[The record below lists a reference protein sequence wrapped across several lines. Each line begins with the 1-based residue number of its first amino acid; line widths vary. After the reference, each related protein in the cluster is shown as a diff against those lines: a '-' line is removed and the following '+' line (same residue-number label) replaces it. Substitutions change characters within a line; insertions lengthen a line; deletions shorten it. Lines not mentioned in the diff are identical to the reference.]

1 MKNIILESNRKERII
16 NMSKV
21 IVITGA
27 SRGIGR
33 NMAYNLAINGYQV
46 IANYN
51 ASEKQ
56 ALELQ
61 EELKK
66 QGIEIDIFKANVSK
80 SQEARKLV
88 NYAIEKYGRI
98 DVLINN
104 AGIAQEKLFTDIEE
118 EEFDKMIKTNLY
130 SVFYTTQEA
139 VRFMVKVH
147 KGCIINISSIYG
159 LTGGSCEVPYSM
171 SKAGIDGMTKALA
184 KELGPSNIRV
194 NSVAPGAIDTE
205 MNENLGEEVWAQIV
219 EETPLMKRGNPIDIT
234 RCVKWLIEDEFTTGQ
249 VISPNGGL
257 VIT

>member
-1 MKNIILESNRKERII
+1 
-16 NMSKV
+16 MSKV

-51 ASEKQ
+51 ASEQ
-56 ALELQ
+56 EALKLQ
-61 EELKK
+61 EELKG
-66 QGIEIDIFKANVSK
+66 QGIEIDIVKANVSK
-80 SQEARKLV
+80 SEEARKLV
-88 NYAIEKYGRI
+88 KFAIEKYGRI

-104 AGIAQEKLFTDIEE
+104 AGIALPKLFTDVEE
-118 EEFDKMIKTNLY
+118 EEFDKIMKTNLY
-130 SVFYTTQEA
+130 SVFYLAQEA
-139 VRFMVKVH
+139 ARYMIKAH

-159 LTGGSCEVPYSM
+159 MTGGSCEVPYSM
-171 SKAGIDGMTKALA
+171 AKAGVDGLTKALA

-194 NSVAPGAIDTE
+194 NSVAPGAIDTD
-205 MNENLGEEVWAQIV
+205 MNKDIGEEVWNRIV
-219 EETPLMKRGNPIDIT
+219 DETPLMKKGQPIDIT

>member
-1 MKNIILESNRKERII
+1 
-16 NMSKV
+16 MSKV

-51 ASEKQ
+51 VSEKQ

-249 VISPNGGL
+249 IISPNGGL

>member
-1 MKNIILESNRKERII
+1 
-16 NMSKV
+16 MSKV

-27 SRGIGR
+27 SRGIGK
-33 NMAYNLAINGYQV
+33 NMAYNLAINGYQI

-51 ASEKQ
+51 VSEKQ

-61 EELKK
+61 EELRN

-80 SQEARKLV
+80 SQEARKLI

-139 VRFMVKVH
+139 VRYMVKVH

-205 MNENLGEEVWAQIV
+205 MNQNLGEEVWAQIV
-219 EETPLMKRGNPIDIT
+219 EETPLMKKGNPIDIT